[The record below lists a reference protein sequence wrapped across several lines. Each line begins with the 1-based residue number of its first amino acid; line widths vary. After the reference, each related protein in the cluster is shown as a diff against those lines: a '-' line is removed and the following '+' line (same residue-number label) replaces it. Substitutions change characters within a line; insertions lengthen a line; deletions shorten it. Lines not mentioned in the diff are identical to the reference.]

1 MVVVHRDRISCH
13 LRAKCASKTHHR
25 RHAHRV
31 FRHLFLALAVSL
43 FAQRSGENLPFH
55 RQKLTHPVALL
66 SHVYGAFQVVSV
78 LSVVRAVR
86 NAFHVG
92 GFAVYG
98 SWQFHRCLYLT
109 KAACSTVCVWKV
121 KDYQI
126 ITHLFVFLEACCHSF
141 NFFLMMVRP
150 SRMGKITFST
160 RASCAMKSLNWAI
173 PCVCASC

>member
-1 MVVVHRDRISCH
+1 MVVAHRDCIGCH
-13 LRAKCASKTHHR
+13 LCAKCALTAYHR
-25 RHAHRV
+25 GHAHRV

-66 SHVYGAFQVVSV
+66 SYVYGAFQVVSV

-98 SWQFHRCLYLT
+98 SWQFHRCLYLA
-109 KAACSTVCVWKV
+109 KVAYSTVYVWKV

-126 ITHLFVFLEACCHSF
+126 ITRLFVLLGTSCHSF
-141 NFFLMMVRP
+141 NFFLMMVKP

-160 RASCAMKSLNWAI
+160 RASCAMKSLKWAI